1 MRSAGLQELV
11 LGGFEVFKDVTRIPI
26 RPLTLLF
33 GPNSAGKSA
42 VEEALT
48 LLGEI
53 CDIPTH
59 YETENRIPFDWDRL
73 HRAKRLAKSWR
84 RETGDASDFA
94 PEMVIGGVAIIGAE
108 ELVFGQMPSSSY
120 GSGITIERLRGPFTM
135 ELVARFRRL
144 VVKGDQ
150 QFHAK
155 WQPDA
160 DYFGLASRDIELTID
175 GDRLV
180 IFEDGKRAGV
190 NFGHSFMSAARIS
203 KDILNTSQQADSEI
217 VIDGSWVWLVHG
229 AELDEQ
235 KQLDFSSSFAEID
248 SAPGRRALHFAL
260 RELSSAFNAVLP
272 ACCRILADILRAEI
286 VPASR
291 VVPAE
296 EDLAFL
302 IGDGQTAQ
310 TQFHIRLPGD
320 PRYGALAASFAATLR
335 PKFEEPEYNE
345 LTALE
350 CSYSERVNRA
360 LTDHLF
366 MERGYHLRMDY
377 SVLLSPEEFKHVG
390 KNPELK
396 EFRPGEFRLFVR
408 LFLADAQSRR
418 YAFTEVGSGLGY
430 VLPVLAAACGGAN
443 NLVLIQQPELHLHP
457 AMQAALGD
465 IFIEESHG
473 RGTMIIE
480 THSEHVL
487 LRILKRV
494 RQKASN
500 ALGDKLLSIEPDNIA
515 VVYFDPRPD
524 GTTAVKHLRIS
535 EDGEFLDRWPRGF
548 FAERDQEL
556 WDE

>member
-26 RPLTLLF
+26 RPLTLMF

-42 VEEALT
+42 VEEALM
-48 LLGEI
+48 LLEEI
-53 CDIPTH
+53 CDIPRPVAR
-59 YETENRIPFDWDRL
+59 ENRIPFDWHWW
-73 HRAKRLAKSWR
+73 HRHERLAKSWR
-84 RETGDASDFA
+84 RESGDKSDFA
-94 PEMVIGGVAIIGAE
+94 PELVIGAVAIVASGTR
-108 ELVFGQMPSSSY
+108 LRDMPSY
-120 GSGITIERLRGPFTM
+120 YEFGITTGPLGGPFTM
-135 ELVARFRRL
+135 ELIARFRRL
-144 VVKGDQ
+144 VDAGDQ
-150 QFHAK
+150 RVQSIWH
-155 WQPDA
+155 PDIE
-160 DYFGLASRDIELTID
+160 YFGIANRDIELTVD
-175 GDRLV
+175 GDRLL

-190 NFGHSFMSAARIS
+190 NFGHPFMSATRIS
-203 KDILNTSQQADSEI
+203 KDTLEASKQSNSDI

-229 AELDEQ
+229 AVLDEH
-235 KQLDFSSSFAEID
+235 KQLDVRSSFAEID

-272 ACCRILADILRAEI
+272 ACCRILADILRTEI

-302 IGDGQTAQ
+302 VAIGDVPTAHP
-310 TQFHIRLPGD
+310 QFHIRLPGD
-320 PRYGALAASFAATLR
+320 PRYKELAASLAATLR
-335 PKFEEPEYNE
+335 PEFVQSDDNEE
-345 LTALE
+345 TARLRA
-350 CSYSERVNRA
+350 YGERVNRA

-366 MERGYHLRMDY
+366 IERGYHLRMDY
-377 SVLLSPEEFKHVG
+377 RVLLSPEEFRHVG
-390 KNPELK
+390 DNPDFD
-396 EFRPGEFRLFVR
+396 EFQPAEFTLIVR

-418 YAFTEVGSGLGY
+418 YAFSEVGSGLGY
-430 VLPVLAAACGGAN
+430 VLPVLAAACNGTET
-443 NLVLIQQPELHLHP
+443 LVLIQQPELHLHP

-465 IFIEESHG
+465 VFIEASHG

-487 LRILKRV
+487 LRILKRI
-494 RQKASN
+494 RQKSSN
-500 ALGDKLLSIEPDNIA
+500 ALGDKLLSIDPDKIA

>member
-42 VEEALT
+42 VEEALR
-48 LLGEI
+48 LMEEI
-53 CDIPTH
+53 CDIPRPFARERRT
-59 YETENRIPFDWDRL
+59 PFDWHSW
-73 HRAKRLAKSWR
+73 HRHERLAKSWR
-84 RETGDASDFA
+84 RESGDKSDFV
-94 PEMVIGGVAIIGAE
+94 PEMVIGAVAIVSAE
-108 ELVFGQMPSSSY
+108 SSLWRVPSS
-120 GSGITIERLRGPFTM
+120 SGITIERLRGPFTM
-135 ELVARFRRL
+135 ELVTRFRRR
-144 VVKGDQ
+144 VDKGDQ
-150 QFHAK
+150 QLHAK

-160 DYFGLASRDIELTID
+160 DYFGLASRDIELTVD

-190 NFGHSFMSAARIS
+190 NFEHPFMSSARIS
-203 KDILNTSQQADSEI
+203 KDALKTSQQANSDI

-235 KQLDFSSSFAEID
+235 KQLDVSSWLSPID
-248 SAPGRRALHFAL
+248 GAPGQRALHFAL

-272 ACCRILADILRAEI
+272 ACCRFLADILRAEI

-291 VVPAE
+291 VVPSE

-302 IGDGQTAQ
+302 LAKEDVQAAHP
-310 TQFHIRLPGD
+310 QFHIRLPGD
-320 PRYGALAASFAATLR
+320 PRYEELAASFAATVRPEFVRSDDNEETARLR
-335 PKFEEPEYNE
+335 AYG
-345 LTALE
+345 
-350 CSYSERVNRA
+350 ERVNRA
-360 LTDHLF
+360 LIDHLF

-377 SVLLSPEEFKHVG
+377 RVLLSPEEFRHVG
-390 KNPELK
+390 DNPDFE
-396 EFRPGEFRLFVR
+396 EFQPAEFTLIVR

-418 YAFTEVGSGLGY
+418 YAFSEVGSGLGY
-430 VLPVLAAACGGAN
+430 VLPVLAAACSGAEN
-443 NLVLIQQPELHLHP
+443 IVLIQQPELHLHP

-465 IFIEESHG
+465 VFIEASHG
-473 RGTMIIE
+473 RSTMIIE

-487 LRILKRV
+487 LRILKRI
-494 RQKASN
+494 RQRASN
-500 ALGDKLLSIEPDNIA
+500 SLGDKLLSIDPDNIA